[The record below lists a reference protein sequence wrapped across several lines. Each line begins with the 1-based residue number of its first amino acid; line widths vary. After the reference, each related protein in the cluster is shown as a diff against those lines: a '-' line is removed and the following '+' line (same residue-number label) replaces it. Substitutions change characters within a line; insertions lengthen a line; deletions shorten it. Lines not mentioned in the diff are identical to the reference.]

1 MKQTV
6 ADLKKWWSHWSYF
19 KRKEYIIWKET
30 KRRGGA
36 LVRKAK
42 RMNRLEEIRSTK
54 EALYSDLESG
64 WMLGD
69 FRISLEHIELLRDGR
84 GRMPL
89 SELEQIYICYRT
101 MQNESISRF

>member
-1 MKQTV
+1 MRTLWS
-6 ADLKKWWSHWSYF
+6 DFRKWWGHWIYF

-30 KRRGGA
+30 KRKGGP

-42 RMNRLEEIRSTK
+42 RLERLDEIRATK
-54 EALYSDLESG
+54 EAIYSDLESG

-69 FRISLEHIELLRDGR
+69 FRISLEHVELLRDGR

-89 SELEQIYICYRT
+89 SELEEIYICYRS
-101 MQNESISRF
+101 MQNESLSKF